1 MLHNIASYLSGTHLF
16 IRNIYL
22 VLQAMKLKKIIELT
36 GVDVFNGK
44 KLVLEQIDFDLIDAE
59 FCYLIGN
66 SGSGKSSLCKALYGD
81 SRIQNGKAAVCN
93 TDLFSLSRR
102 NLPHFRRK
110 LGIIFQDF
118 HLFNGWTAEE
128 NLEYV
133 LKATGW
139 EDEQSMAIKIQEVLE
154 YVRLSDKLSEKVHDL
169 SGGEQ
174 QRLVIARAILNDPE
188 LIIADEPTG
197 NLDQDSSDEII
208 QLIKNI
214 TSKYKT
220 ATVFATHDKRLLEK
234 YPARTVLCENN
245 ALKEL

>member
-1 MLHNIASYLSGTHLF
+1 MN
-16 IRNIYL
+16 
-22 VLQAMKLKKIIELT
+22 LKKIIELT
-36 GVDVFNGK
+36 GVDIYNGEK
-44 KLVLEQIDFDLIDAE
+44 RILEKVDFDLVDAE

-66 SGSGKSSLCKALYGD
+66 SGSGKSSLCRALYGD
-81 SRIQNGKAAVCN
+81 ARINSGKASVCN
-93 TDLFSLSRR
+93 TDLYELSRT
-102 NLPHFRRK
+102 NLPVFRRK

-118 HLFNGWTAEE
+118 HLFNAWSVKE

-133 LKATGW
+133 LQATSW
-139 EDEQSMAIKIQEVLE
+139 EEPSSIDNKIGEVLE
-154 YVRLSDKLSEKVHDL
+154 YVRLSDKLEDKVHDL

-208 QLIKNI
+208 QLIKNL
-214 TSKYKT
+214 TSKFKT
-220 ATVFATHDKRLLEK
+220 ATVFATHDRRLLEK

-245 ALKEL
+245 EVREL